1 MLLELIW
8 MDKANWSFF
17 GWRLQRLC
25 NWKTHSGFPT
35 LENNKFLQI
44 QWERS
49 TVLFK
54 ESQPI
59 SLKTALIR
67 NSGFV
72 PDVEKI
78 NTIDIHGISKK
89 RFLRFEFDF
98 KASKKSIQNCDIP
111 FNSLGLA
118 NYIMRLK
125 SLFFL
130 HFFA

>member
-1 MLLELIW
+1 M
-8 MDKANWSFF
+8 S
-17 GWRLQRLC
+17 
-25 NWKTHSGFPT
+25 NWKTYSGFPT
-35 LENNKFLQI
+35 LENSKFLQT